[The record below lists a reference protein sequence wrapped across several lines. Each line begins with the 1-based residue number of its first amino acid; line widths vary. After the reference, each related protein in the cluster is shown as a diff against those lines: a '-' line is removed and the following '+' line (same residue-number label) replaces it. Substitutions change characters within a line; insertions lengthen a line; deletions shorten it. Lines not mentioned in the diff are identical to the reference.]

1 MLWFL
6 AALASWTHLL
16 AWSLNIWRK
25 DSKGIGEFWNAI
37 NEIRCLVISAYG
49 SCIYEFWIYR
59 PNIQLIY
66 TISKTQ
72 TSFTQI
78 FNKQYIF
85 QYSHSLQPNLARS
98 HDTSS
103 NWWLTYIYIYLLDGG
118 KPPNPQSSLR
128 SIWKLFFPSIMFS
141 WEERAKC
148 MDESLD
154 ILKDIDASI
163 FNHLSTM

>member
-37 NEIRCLVISAYG
+37 NEIRCLVISAYR

-72 TSFTQI
+72 TSFIQN

-85 QYSHSLQPNLARS
+85 HYSHSFQPNLARS

-103 NWWLTYIYIYLLDGG
+103 NWWLIYIYTYISFIWGQAP
-118 KPPNPQSSLR
+118 KPPVL
-128 SIWKLFFPSIMFS
+128 
-141 WEERAKC
+141 AA
-148 MDESLD
+148 LD
-154 ILKDIDASI
+154 LKIVLPFDYVFMRRMSKMYGWILGY
-163 FNHLSTM
+163 T